1 MIKNRTK
8 NNFPEARNND
18 LVLQEAG
25 KELLIYDLE
34 KNKAFGLNETSAV
47 IWSLCDGEKSPHEI
61 SLEVSQKLNSEVSE
75 DFVWLALEDLRK
87 DNLVIN
93 LPNES
98 YFKGM
103 SRREIIKGIG
113 LSTMI
118 ALPIITSL
126 VAPSAANAASTF
138 GCFVGGTCPGEIC
151 ATAATAGDCEA
162 SIKDCCPSFESFVVE
177 CSART
182 SCTCFAKC
190 PDNR

>member
-1 MIKNRTK
+1 MQNIYKPKSR
-8 NNFPEARNND
+8 
-18 LVLQEAG
+18 QENIVIQ
-25 KELLIYDLE
+25 ELKDEVLIYDLE
-34 KNKAFGLNETSAV
+34 SNKAYCLNETAAT
-47 IWSLCDGEKSPHEI
+47 IWNLCGGKMTPLEI
-61 SLEVSQKLNSEVSE
+61 SEKVSKKTNSDVKE
-75 DFVWLALEDLRK
+75 DFIWLTLEDLKK

-98 YFKGM
+98 YFKGL

-118 ALPIITSL
+118 ALPVITSL
-126 VAPSAANAASTF
+126 VAPVAANAASTF

-151 ATAATAGDCEA
+151 ATAATAGDCES
-162 SIKDCCPSFESFVVE
+162 SIKECCPSFESFSVE

-190 PDNR
+190 PENQ